1 MQTLCRVLALS
12 SFVMLS
18 TAGATGERKSKHP
31 YRRRLSAPD
40 LAHSSPSFTLSF
52 PMPFDSLA
60 QYFQSLGRWGRGI
73 AYIHHRGYRWER
85 WSYARVAATATQVA
99 RLLDS
104 KNIARGDRVLLWG
117 ENCAEWGAA
126 FVGCVLRGAVIVP
139 MDNAATPDFSRR
151 VAEQVDAN
159 LVIASRELPDI
170 GFPRVILED
179 LATVVAEFSADAYSP
194 PPLTRADTLEIVFT
208 SGTTADPK
216 GVVISHGN
224 VLANLEPLARE
235 IAKYSK
241 YERWFHPLRF
251 LNLLPLSHV
260 FGQFLGVFVPQ
271 LIGGTVLFQ
280 DTLNPTEVLQTVKR
294 ERVSVVVAVPRM
306 LQSLADKLERDLE
319 AEGHSDWLRRAF
331 ERGKD
336 QKFLRRWWTF
346 RRIHRKFGWKFWAF
360 ISGGAALDAETE
372 EFWRRLGYAVIQ
384 GYGLTETTSL
394 ISVNHP
400 FKLANVAIGKV
411 LPGRELKLAA
421 DDEILVRGENLAAGY
436 WQDKQFTPV
445 LKSAV
450 GESKEDAGW
459 FRTGDVGALDADGN
473 LFFKGRKK
481 NVIVTPAGMNVFPE
495 DLEGA
500 LRQQPEVR
508 DCVVIGLERGGN
520 AEPCAVLLLHA
531 GGTPAGDIIKR
542 ANAGLAEYQQ
552 MRAWYVWPEQDF
564 PRTSTQKPRTNLIA
578 AQAAAALEPANA
590 SPAPSEKSGTL
601 ADLISSIIGR
611 PVTAL
616 SKSAK
621 LESDLN
627 LSSLDRVELMSAIED
642 RYQLDLNETGFAA
655 ATTVGQL
662 EQMLRERPA
671 LGPGAQPAYEYPRWA
686 QRWPITWL
694 RLFIYYLL
702 TYPATIL
709 MNKPRVIGGENLR
722 DLRGPALVVSNHVA
736 YLDVGFILYAL
747 PPRLRHHL
755 ATAMEGEQLR
765 VMRYP
770 GPDVPAWRRPLK
782 KLSYFLTIALFNVF
796 PLPKTTGF
804 REAFAYAGESADRG
818 YSVLIFPEGLRTNT
832 GDMAPFRSGI
842 GLLANRLGLPIIPM
856 RIDDL
861 FPLKVRK
868 QRFARPGTIKVRIG
882 KPVRFPPGT
891 DPEQIASELE
901 GIVKG
906 L

>member
-1 MQTLCRVLALS
+1 
-12 SFVMLS
+12 
-18 TAGATGERKSKHP
+18 
-31 YRRRLSAPD
+31 
-40 LAHSSPSFTLSF
+40 
-52 PMPFDSLA
+52 MPRDSLA
-60 QYFQSLGRWGRGI
+60 QYFQDLRRWGSGT
-73 AYIHHRGYRWER
+73 AYVHHRGYRWER
-85 WSYARVAATATQVA
+85 WSYRRVADTAARFA
-99 RLLDS
+99 RLLES
-104 KNIARGDRVLLWG
+104 RGVARGDRVVVWG
-117 ENCAEWGAA
+117 ENCAEWGVA
-126 FVGCVLRGAVIVP
+126 FVGCVLRGAVVVP
-139 MDNAATPDFSRR
+139 MDKVATPDFVRR
-151 VAEQVDAN
+151 VAEQVDAK
-159 LVIASRELPDI
+159 LVISSRELPEIDVDL
-170 GFPRVILED
+170 PRVTLPRIILED
-179 LATVVAEFSADAYSP
+179 LAEVVAEFSAESYSP
-194 PPLTRADTLEIVFT
+194 PPLSRADTLEIVFT

-241 YERWFHPLRF
+241 WERWFHPIRF

-280 DTLNPTEVLQTVKR
+280 DTLNPTEVLQTVRK

-306 LQSLADKLERDLE
+306 LQSLADKIERDVE
-319 AEGHSDWLRRAF
+319 AEGKSAWLRRAF
-331 ERGKD
+331 ERGKE
-336 QKFLRRWWTF
+336 QKFLRRWLTF
-346 RRIHRKFGWKFWAF
+346 RRIHRKLGWKFWAF

-400 FKLANVAIGKV
+400 FKLAKGAIGKV
-411 LPGRELKLAA
+411 LPGRELKLA
-421 DDEILVRGENLAAGY
+421 DDGEILVRGENLAAGY
-436 WQDKQFTPV
+436 WQGKQFTPV
-445 LKSAV
+445 LQ
-450 GESKEDAGW
+450 GEDSRSEDAGW
-459 FRTGDVGALDADGN
+459 FRTGDVGALDAEGN

-481 NVIVTPAGMNVFPE
+481 NVIVTPAGMNVFPD

-500 LRQQPEVR
+500 LRRQPEVR

-520 AEPCAVLLLHA
+520 AEPCAVLLLGHGEA
-531 GGTPAGDIIKR
+531 AEVVKR
-542 ANAGLAEYQQ
+542 ANGSLAEYQQ
-552 MRAWYVWPEQDF
+552 MHSWYVWPEQDF

-578 AQAAAALEPANA
+578 AQAQAGLLKTYEPAAASDKAT
-590 SPAPSEKSGTL
+590 APEQGAL
-601 ADLISSIIGR
+601 AELIAHITGR
-611 PVTAL
+611 PVASFSGAL
-616 SKSAK
+616 GKNAK
-621 LESDLN
+621 LEGDLN

-642 RYQLDLNETGFAA
+642 RYQLDLNESGFAA
-655 ATTVGQL
+655 ATTVGEL
-662 EQMLRERPA
+662 EKMLRE
-671 LGPGAQPAYEYPRWA
+671 QPAFGSTAARTDYEYPRWA
-686 QRWPITWL
+686 QRWPFTWI
-694 RLFIYYLL
+694 RPIIYYLL
-702 TYPATIL
+702 TWPATML
-709 MNKPRVIGGENLR
+709 MNKPKVIGRENLR
-722 DLRGPALVVSNHVA
+722 ELRGPALVISNHVA

-747 PPRLRHHL
+747 PPRLRNRL

-765 VMRYP
+765 VMRHP
-770 GPDVPAWRRPLK
+770 GADVPAWRRPLK

-818 YSVLIFPEGLRTNT
+818 YSVLIFPEGVRTTT
-832 GDMAPFRSGI
+832 GEMAKFRSGI

-856 RIDDL
+856 RIEDL

-891 DPEQIASELE
+891 DPEQIAKDLQQ
-901 GIVKG
+901 IVEY

>member
-1 MQTLCRVLALS
+1 
-12 SFVMLS
+12 
-18 TAGATGERKSKHP
+18 
-31 YRRRLSAPD
+31 
-40 LAHSSPSFTLSF
+40 
-52 PMPFDSLA
+52 MPLDSLA
-60 QYFQSLGRWGRGI
+60 QYFQSLDRWGDAP
-73 AYIHHRGYRWER
+73 AYVHHRGYRWER
-85 WSYARVAATATQVA
+85 WSYRRVAHTAARFA
-99 RLLDS
+99 RLLES
-104 KNIARGDRVLLWG
+104 RGIARGDRVVLWG

-126 FVGCVLRGAVIVP
+126 FVGCVLRGAVVVP
-139 MDNAATPDFSRR
+139 MDKVATPDFARR
-151 VAEQVDAN
+151 VALQVDAK
-159 LVIASRELPDI
+159 LVISSRELPDI
-170 GFPRVILED
+170 GPPRIILED
-179 LATVVAEFSADAYSP
+179 LAEVVAQFSAEPYSP

-224 VLANLEPLARE
+224 VLANLEPLAHE

-280 DTLNPTEVLQTVKR
+280 DTLNPTEVLHTVKK

-306 LQSLADKLERDLE
+306 LQSLADKVERDLA
-319 AEGHSDWLRRAF
+319 AEGKTDWLRRTF
-331 ERGKD
+331 ERAKD
-336 QKFLRRWWTF
+336 QKFLRRWLTF

-400 FKLANVAIGKV
+400 FKLAKGAIGKV

-421 DDEILVRGENLAAGY
+421 DGEILVRGENLAAGY
-436 WQDKQFTPV
+436 WQGKQFVPV
-445 LKSAV
+445 NNS
-450 GESKEDAGW
+450 EDAGW

-500 LRQQPEVR
+500 LRKQPEVR
-508 DCVVIGLERGGN
+508 DCVVIGLERGSN
-520 AEPCAVLLLHA
+520 AEPCAVLLMSD
-531 GGTPAGDIIKR
+531 PAKAQDVVKR
-542 ANAGLAEYQQ
+542 ANASLAEYQQ
-552 MRAWYVWPEQDF
+552 MRSWYVWPEQDF

-578 AQAAAALEPANA
+578 AQAQAALEPATGSTNGGKAAAPEQGALAELIA
-590 SPAPSEKSGTL
+590 SIT
-601 ADLISSIIGR
+601 GR
-611 PVTAL
+611 PVGTL
-616 SKSAK
+616 SKTAK
-621 LESDLN
+621 LEGDLN

-642 RYQLDLNETGFAA
+642 RCQLDLNETGFAA
-655 ATTVGQL
+655 ATTVGEL
-662 EQMLRERPA
+662 EQMLREQ
-671 LGPGAQPAYEYPRWA
+671 PGFGSKNARTEYEYPRWA
-686 QRWPITWL
+686 QRWPVTWL

-702 TYPATIL
+702 TWPATIL
-709 MNKPRVIGGENLR
+709 MNKPRVIGRENLR
-722 DLRGPALVVSNHVA
+722 NLRGPALVVSNHVA

-747 PPRLRHHL
+747 PPRLRNRL

-765 VMRYP
+765 VMRHP
-770 GPDVPAWRRPLK
+770 GPDVPAWRRPFK
-782 KLSYFLTIALFNVF
+782 QLSYAITIALFNVF

-818 YSVLIFPEGLRTNT
+818 YSVLIFPEGVRTTT
-832 GDMAPFRSGI
+832 GEMAKFRSGI

-856 RIDDL
+856 RIDDM

-891 DPEQIASELE
+891 DPEHIARQLE
-901 GIVKG
+901 EIVKN

>member
-1 MQTLCRVLALS
+1 
-12 SFVMLS
+12 
-18 TAGATGERKSKHP
+18 
-31 YRRRLSAPD
+31 
-40 LAHSSPSFTLSF
+40 
-52 PMPFDSLA
+52 MPFDSLA
-60 QYFQSLGRWGRGI
+60 QYFQSLGRWGHGA
-73 AYIHHRGYRWER
+73 AYVHHRGYRWER
-85 WSYARVAATATQVA
+85 WSYHRVAETASRFA
-99 RLLDS
+99 RLLEARA
-104 KNIARGDRVLLWG
+104 IARGDRVVLWG

-139 MDNAATPDFSRR
+139 MDKAATPDFARR
-151 VAEQVDAN
+151 VAEQVDAK
-159 LVIASRELPDI
+159 LVISSRELPDI
-170 GFPRVILED
+170 GVARVILED
-179 LATVVAEFSADAYSP
+179 LSTAVAEFSADAYTP
-194 PPLTRADTLEIVFT
+194 PPLTRTDTLEIVFT

-241 YERWFHPLRF
+241 YERWFHPIRF

-280 DTLNPTEVLQTVKR
+280 DTLNPTEVLHTVKR

-306 LQSLADKLERDLE
+306 LQSLADKVERDLE
-319 AEGHSDWLRRAF
+319 AEGHGDWLRRAF

-336 QKFLRRWWTF
+336 QKFLRRWLTF

-400 FKLANVAIGKV
+400 FKLAKGAIGKV

-421 DDEILVRGENLAAGY
+421 DGEILVRGENLAAGY
-436 WQDKQFTPV
+436 WQGKQFTPV
-445 LKSAV
+445 IPD
-450 GESKEDAGW
+450 EDGQSENAGW

-500 LRQQPEVR
+500 LRQQPEIR

-520 AEPCAVLLLHA
+520 AEPCAVLLMSDA
-531 GGTPAGDIIKR
+531 AKAQDAVKR
-542 ANAGLAEYQQ
+542 ANAALAEYQQ

-564 PRTSTQKPRTNLIA
+564 PRTSTQKPRTNVIA
-578 AQAAAALEPANA
+578 AQAVAALEPAA
-590 SPAPSEKSGTL
+590 SAHGREAIRINDAGTL
-601 ADLISSIIGR
+601 ADLIASITGR
-611 PVTAL
+611 PVGAL
-616 SKSAK
+616 SKDAK
-621 LESDLN
+621 LEGDLN
-627 LSSLDRVELMSAIED
+627 LSSLDRVGLMSAIED
-642 RYQLDLNETGFAA
+642 RYQLDLNESGFAA

-671 LGPGAQPAYEYPRWA
+671 SGLNARTEYEYPRWT
-686 QRWPITWL
+686 QRWPVPWL

-702 TYPATIL
+702 TWPATIL
-709 MNKPRVIGGENLR
+709 MNKPRVIGRENLR

-747 PPRLRHHL
+747 PPRLRHRL

-782 KLSYFLTIALFNVF
+782 KLSYFLTVALFNVF

-804 REAFAYAGESADRG
+804 REAFAYAGASADRG
-818 YSVLIFPEGLRTNT
+818 YSVLIFPEGLRTTT
-832 GDMAPFRSGI
+832 GEMAPFRSGI

-882 KPVRFPPGT
+882 KPVVFPPGA
-891 DPEQIASELE
+891 DPEQIASDLQQ
-901 GIVKG
+901 IVKD